1 MSPSTNTRFK
11 INHFVVFIV
20 LDNLNKSKPSHT
32 PISSINTSVVHCHHK
47 EHRPHD
53 TKRKQTSPL
62 SNCTRRK
69 QRRFNARTIGFP
81 VLRSGKRDWQ
91 YRGRPGT
98 QQYAYPSVNVYL
110 DESPGESPA
119 ISLPTPPP
127 PPLMAAL
134 PPPPPPPPRRPPRRS
149 VTFAE
154 SPPKSPRKSR
164 FSPFVRRPSIT
175 MLDIAVPWTPASPR
189 VWSGRP
195 GDYKPEYI
203 T

>member
-1 MSPSTNTRFK
+1 MPNNLFTTDFK
-11 INHFVVFIV
+11 LEQTTTMETAYLTYQHVG
-20 LDNLNKSKPSHT
+20 SSH
-32 PISSINTSVVHCHHK
+32 SRHE
-47 EHRPHD
+47 EHRPRD
-53 TKRKQTSPL
+53 TKRETPPL
-62 SNCTRRK
+62 SNSHAAKKKNSVHLTREP
-69 QRRFNARTIGFP
+69 FGFA

-98 QQYAYPSVNVYL
+98 QQYAYPGVNYL

-134 PPPPPPPPRRPPRRS
+134 PPPPPPPQPPPRRPPRRS

-154 SPPKSPRKSR
+154 SPPKSPKKSR